1 MPPVSELEDRINS
14 ILNSPEEMNRLMQTA
29 QSLLGGETP
38 PEGGGRDGGLPSL
51 DPGMLSKLAGLF
63 GGGVPPVQNAKSDK
77 LALIEAMSPFLG
89 EKRRRKMSRALQI
102 AKAAR
107 IAGVFFA
114 ENGGE
119 GDL

>member
-1 MPPVSELEDRINS
+1 MSELEDRINS
-14 ILNSPEEMNRLMQTA
+14 ILRSPEEMSRLMQTA
-29 QSLLGGETP
+29 QSILGGDAAVESGGSQG
-38 PEGGGRDGGLPSL
+38 EGMPGLN
-51 DPGMLSKLAGLF
+51 PGMLSKLAGLF
-63 GGGVPPVQNAKSDK
+63 GGGASPAQEAKSDK

>member
-1 MPPVSELEDRINS
+1 MSELEDRINS
-14 ILNSPEEMNRLMQTA
+14 ILSSPEEMSRLAQMA
-29 QSLLGGETP
+29 QSLLGGEAP
-38 PEGGGRDGGLPSL
+38 PDEGSGQNAALPGLN
-51 DPGMLSKLAGLF
+51 PGMLSKLAGLF
-63 GGGVPPVQNAKSDK
+63 GGGQPSAPAAGSDK

-107 IAGVFFA
+107 LAGVFFA

>member
-1 MPPVSELEDRINS
+1 MSELEDRINS
-14 ILNSPEEMNRLMQTA
+14 ILSSPEEMSRLMQTA

-38 PEGGGRDGGLPSL
+38 EGEKGGGFPGLE
-51 DPGMLSKLAGLF
+51 PGVMGKLAGLF
-63 GGGVPPVQNAKSDK
+63 GGGALQQQGAKSDK
-77 LALIEAMSPFLG
+77 LALLEAISPFLG
-89 EKRRRKMSRALQI
+89 EKRRKKMSRALQI

-107 IAGVFFA
+107 LAGVFFA

>member
-1 MPPVSELEDRINS
+1 MSELEERISS
-14 ILNSPEEMNRLMQTA
+14 ILNSPEEMSRLAQMA
-29 QSLLGGETP
+29 QSLLGGDAP
-38 PEGGGRDGGLPSL
+38 ADDKSGGEATSGMNSGLMRS
-51 DPGMLSKLAGLF
+51 LAGLF
-63 GGGVPPVQNAKSDK
+63 GGDAPSLPQGETKSDK

-89 EKRRRKMSRALQI
+89 EKRRKKMSRALQI

-107 IAGVFFA
+107 FAGVFLA